1 MVVRRN
7 VLFPFDLSLVRIIIV
22 HFLRPTGC
30 LSTGHLVVA
39 LVFGEVL
46 AVAGSFLALLALR
59 VVFATRAQREL
70 PLVALEGF
78 SRVSLEH
85 MLLPLLLRPLQF
97 AQFLLSLS
105 LSSHLRQLRVH
116 LFL

>member
-1 MVVRRN
+1 MAARKN
-7 VLFPFDLSLVRIIIV
+7 FLFPFDLSLVRTIAV
-22 HFLRPTGC
+22 HFPRPTEC
-30 LSTGHLVVA
+30 LSTGHLVVV
-39 LVFGEVL
+39 LVFGAVL
-46 AVAGSFLALLALR
+46 AITRSFLALLALG
-59 VVFATRAQREL
+59 VVLASQAQREL